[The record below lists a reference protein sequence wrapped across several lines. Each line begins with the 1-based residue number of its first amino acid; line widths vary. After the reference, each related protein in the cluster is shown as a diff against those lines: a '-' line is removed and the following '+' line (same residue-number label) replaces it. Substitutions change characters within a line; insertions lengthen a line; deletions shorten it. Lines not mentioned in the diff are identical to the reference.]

1 MTYASYAD
9 LAAEQTLGVDYRIRA
24 CHRGTPMVVV
34 APHGGGIE
42 TGTSELVRQIAG
54 EDCDDGAVYSEYR
67 FEGLKSSG
75 NSVLHITSTD
85 FDEPQALRLLGNSLC
100 ALTVHG
106 FSYAT
111 ELVYVG
117 GRDGV
122 LRDRIAAALSAAG
135 FPVTT
140 PVPPGLDGAEPDN
153 ITNLG
158 LSKAGVQLELST
170 GMRASFFS
178 TNTGAAR
185 WSTRTEAFHAFTAA
199 VRSALAICA
208 VELG

>member
-9 LAAEQTLGVDYRIRA
+9 LAAEQTLGVDYRIRGY
-24 CHRGTPMVVV
+24 HRGTPLVVV

-85 FDEPQALRLLGNSLC
+85 FDEPQALRLLGNSMC
-100 ALTVHG
+100 AVTVHG
-106 FSYAT
+106 FSEPT
-111 ELVYVG
+111 QLVYVG
-117 GRDGV
+117 GLDAI
-122 LRDRIAAALSAAG
+122 LRDRVAGALTAAG
-135 FPVTT
+135 FPVAT
-140 PVPPGLDGAEPDN
+140 PPANLDGLEPDN

-170 GMRASFFS
+170 GMRASFFG

-185 WSTRTEAFHAFTAA
+185 WSTRTEAFHTFTAA
-199 VRSALAICA
+199 VRSALAVTV